1 VTTSRSTREHLAQQT
16 ELSQTERLLGCS
28 VTALPTPSLSRQ
40 DPDERIE
47 SLLEWMVG
55 VVRGASGAVLLA
67 DEDGRLAVK
76 ASIGIDSDACNRAPT
91 DASALTFG
99 LIVHA
104 AEIDAEGQ
112 HGGRHDGMGRCS
124 HGIVDPESRMAVSLP
139 LEIGGRLLG
148 GVQVGFAD
156 LRSLDPA
163 EIRRL
168 GMIADHIA
176 SAAEAAR
183 LARESVARLSEI
195 ERVSHV
201 LHEVERMK
209 NDFLSMISH
218 ELRTPLTA
226 IIGYTDLLLR
236 EVHGALTD
244 RQLHHQRA
252 VKKAAHRL
260 LALINDLLD
269 LNRLEGGHVVLNLE
283 GVSLVDA
290 VRLAVSRA
298 TEQAEPQRVELRMDA
313 PVASLMV
320 QADPERL
327 QQVLVNLLDNAIK
340 FTPSGGRVAVRV
352 DHDEGQATVA
362 VIDTGVGVPPDQLD
376 RIWDRFHQADSS
388 TRRQFGGTGLGLA
401 IVRHLVEL
409 HGGKVAVASDG
420 PGQGSTFTFTLPLSQ
435 AVARPADLAPS
446 AGQAAGSQ
454 GVKTVLIV
462 DDEPD
467 NREVITAIVHD
478 VMGHEAVTAV
488 NGAEALAR
496 ARSQPD
502 LVLLDL
508 RMPGLSGFDV
518 ARALKRDP
526 LTLGIPIIA
535 ITALDAEDDRREA
548 IDAGCLGCVTKP
560 FSEESLTTAVSKV
573 LAASAPWP
581 QPEGREPQLGGREP
595 RS

>member
-1 VTTSRSTREHLAQQT
+1 VTTSRPTTDQQLAQ
-16 ELSQTERLLGCS
+16 QTERLLGCS
-28 VTALPTPSLSRQ
+28 VTSLPTPSLARQ
-40 DPDERIE
+40 GPDERIE

-55 VVRGASGAVLLA
+55 VVGGATGAVLLA
-67 DEDGRLAVK
+67 DDDGRLGVRA
-76 ASIGIDSDACNRAPT
+76 AMGIDPESCGQAPSDPGE
-91 DASALTFG
+91 LTFG

-104 AEIDAEGQ
+104 AEIDGD
-112 HGGRHDGMGRCS
+112 GRHDASAQCE
-124 HGIVDPESRMAVSLP
+124 HGLVDRETRMAVSLP
-139 LEIGGRLLG
+139 LEVEGRLLG
-148 GVQVGFAD
+148 GVQVGFRD

-183 LARESVARLSEI
+183 LGRESVARLSEI
-195 ERVSHV
+195 ERVSHA

-236 EVHGALTD
+236 QVHGPLTD
-244 RQLHHQRA
+244 RQAHHERA

-269 LNRLEGGHVVLNLE
+269 LNRLEGGHVALNLE

-290 VRLAVSRA
+290 VRLSVERA
-298 TEQAEPQRVELRMDA
+298 TELAEQQRVELRLDA
-313 PVASLMV
+313 PVNLLMV

-327 QQVLVNLLDNAIK
+327 QQVLINLLDNAIK
-340 FTPSGGRVAVRV
+340 FTPTDGRVTVRV
-352 DHDEGQATVA
+352 DHGDADATVS
-362 VIDTGVGVPPDQLD
+362 VVDTGVGVPPDQLN

-409 HGGKVAVASDG
+409 HGGAVGVASDG
-420 PGQGSTFTFTLPLSQ
+420 ANQGSTFRFSVPLAQSPT
-435 AVARPADLAPS
+435 VRRVVTPPEAPS
-446 AGQAAGSQ
+446 EPASTAA
-454 GVKTVLIV
+454 KTVLIV

-467 NREVITAIVHD
+467 NREVIMAIVHD
-478 VMGHEAVTAV
+478 VMGHTAITAA
-488 NGAEALAR
+488 NGAEGLAR
-496 ARSQPD
+496 AVAGPD

-526 LTLGIPIIA
+526 RTAFIPIIA
-535 ITALDAEDDRREA
+535 ITALDAEEDRREA
-548 IDAGCLGCVTKP
+548 LAAGCIGCVTKP
-560 FSEESLTTAVSKV
+560 FSEESLTSAISNV
-573 LAASAPWP
+573 LAAS
-581 QPEGREPQLGGREP
+581 GREP

>member
-1 VTTSRSTREHLAQQT
+1 MTTSRSRPDTDQQVAQPA
-16 ELSQTERLLGCS
+16 ERLQTERLLGCS
-28 VTALPTPSLSRQ
+28 VTPLPTPSLARQ
-40 DPDERIE
+40 GPDERIE

-55 VVRGASGAVLLA
+55 VVGGASGAVLLA
-67 DEDGRLAVK
+67 DEDGRLGVRAAV
-76 ASIGIDSDACNRAPT
+76 GIDREACGDPPANPAE
-91 DASALTFG
+91 LTFG

-104 AEIDAEGQ
+104 AELDGD
-112 HGGRHDGMGRCS
+112 GRHDGVGPCV
-124 HGIVDPESRMAVSLP
+124 HGLVDRDTRMAVSLP
-139 LEIGGRLLG
+139 LEVEGRLLG
-148 GVQVGFAD
+148 GVQVGFGE

-163 EIRRL
+163 EVRRL

-183 LARESVARLSEI
+183 LGRESVARLSEI

-236 EVHGALTD
+236 QVHGPLTD
-244 RQLHHQRA
+244 RQLHHERS

-283 GVSLVDA
+283 GVALVDA
-290 VRLAVSRA
+290 VRLAVERTSELA
-298 TEQAEPQRVELRMDA
+298 EQQRVELRLDA
-313 PVASLMV
+313 PITSLTV

-327 QQVLVNLLDNAIK
+327 QQVLVNLLDNAVK
-340 FTPSGGRVAVRV
+340 FTPSGGRVTVRV
-352 DHDEGQATVA
+352 DHDESTATVS
-362 VIDTGVGVPPDQLD
+362 VVDTGVGVPPDQLE
-376 RIWDRFHQADSS
+376 RIWHRFHQADSS

-401 IVRHLVEL
+401 IVRHLIEL
-409 HGGKVAVASDG
+409 HGGAVAVMSDG
-420 PGQGSTFTFTLPLSQ
+420 PNQGSTFRFSVPLSQ
-435 AVARPADLAPS
+435 VPAARLVELGPPATLDA
-446 AGQAAGSQ
+446 ATGQA
-454 GVKTVLIV
+454 VKTVLIV

-467 NREVITAIVHD
+467 NREVILSIVHD
-478 VMGHEAVTAV
+478 VMGHTADTAA
-488 NGAEALAR
+488 NGAEALAK
-496 ARSQPD
+496 AVAGPPD

-526 LTLGIPIIA
+526 RTALVPIVA
-535 ITALDAEDDRREA
+535 ITALAAEDDRREA
-548 IDAGCLGCVTKP
+548 LAAGCIGCVTKP
-560 FSEESLTTAVSKV
+560 FSEESLTSAITNV
-573 LAASAPWP
+573 LAPS
-581 QPEGREPQLGGREP
+581 GREP
-595 RS
+595 RA

>member
-1 VTTSRSTREHLAQQT
+1 
-16 ELSQTERLLGCS
+16 LGL
-28 VTALPTPSLSRQ
+28 V
-40 DPDERIE
+40 
-47 SLLEWMVG
+47 
-55 VVRGASGAVLLA
+55 
-67 DEDGRLAVK
+67 
-76 ASIGIDSDACNRAPT
+76 
-91 DASALTFG
+91 
-99 LIVHA
+99 VHA
-104 AEIDAEGQ
+104 AEIDGDGQ
-112 HGGRHDGMGRCS
+112 QDGGRGVGHDESGRCS
-124 HGIVDPESRMAVSLP
+124 HGILDPESRTAVSLP
-139 LEIGGRLLG
+139 LEIAGRLLG
-148 GVQVGFAD
+148 GVQVSFAD
-156 LRSLDPA
+156 LRSLDPV

-201 LHEVERMK
+201 LHEIERMK

-236 EVHGALTD
+236 LVHGPLTD

-252 VKKAAHRL
+252 VRKAAHRL

-283 GVSLVDA
+283 AVALTDA
-290 VRLAVSRA
+290 VRLAVARA
-298 TEQAEPQRVELRMDA
+298 TELAEQQRVELRTDV
-313 PVASLMV
+313 PVTSLTV

-340 FTPSGGRVAVRV
+340 FTPSGGQVTVRI
-352 DHDEGQATVA
+352 DHDAAEATVSI
-362 VIDTGVGVPPDQLD
+362 IDTGVGVPPDQLG

-409 HGGKVAVASDG
+409 HGGGVAVASDG
-420 PGQGSTFTFTLPLSQ
+420 PGHGSTFRFSVPLSPA
-435 AVARPADLAPS
+435 AVLRPAETFPPGAPLAAS
-446 AGQAAGSQ
+446 TQA
-454 GVKTVLIV
+454 VKTVLIV

-467 NREVITAIVHD
+467 NREVIMSIVHD
-478 VMGHEAVTAV
+478 VMGHEAITAA

-496 ARSQPD
+496 VRSQPD
-502 LVLLDL
+502 LILLDL
-508 RMPGLSGFDV
+508 LMPGLSGFDV

-526 LTLGIPIIA
+526 LTYTIPIIA
-535 ITALDAEDDRREA
+535 ITALDAEEDRREA
-548 IDAGCLGCVTKP
+548 IEAGCISCVTKP
-560 FSEESLTTAVSKV
+560 FSEESLTTAVANV
-573 LAASAPWP
+573 LAGS
-581 QPEGREPQLGGREP
+581 GRELRP
-595 RS
+595 